1 MSQSRCVWLHDLVWT
16 HKDKTEQEKGDHSEK
31 KINKITRKPYITL
44 PDKCNKMQKK
54 KRFHK
59 TSW

>member
-16 HKDKTEQEKGDHSEK
+16 HKDKTEQEKGDHGEK

-54 KRFHK
+54 KI
-59 TSW
+59 S